1 MLISGCARHVHGGRS
16 ADETDQEFQA
26 RAVACL
32 DALYGFALSL
42 CRNREQ
48 AEDLAQETY
57 VRAFRAARRPAPDD
71 NLRAWL
77 FTILHNVWRN
87 ERRHREPVSFDS
99 APKLLRFL
107 PTTPPRAEREI
118 DAADARERLRHA
130 IGELPE
136 PYREVVML
144 RFGQG
149 FSYQEIAAVLGC
161 PAGTVMSRLAR
172 ARALLRQAV
181 VPASPAEERP

>member
-1 MLISGCARHVHGGRS
+1 MD
-16 ADETDQEFQA
+16 DESDQEFQA

-42 CRNREQ
+42 CRARDR
-48 AEDLAQETY
+48 AEDLVQEAY
-57 VRAFRAARRPAPDD
+57 VRAFRAARRPAPGD
-71 NLRAWL
+71 NVRAWL

-87 ERRHREPVSFDS
+87 ERRHREPESFDG

-107 PTTPPRAEREI
+107 PATAPRAEREI

-144 RFGQG
+144 RFGEG

-181 VPASPAEERP
+181 SPPGPTGERP

>member
-1 MLISGCARHVHGGRS
+1 MG
-16 ADETDQEFQA
+16 DESDQEFQA

-42 CRNREQ
+42 CRDPDH

-57 VRAFRAARRPAPDD
+57 VRAFRAERRPAPGD

-87 ERRHREPVSFDS
+87 ERRHREPESFDGT
-99 APKLLRFL
+99 PGLLRFL
-107 PTTPPRAEREI
+107 PATPPQAEREI
-118 DAADARERLRHA
+118 DAADARERLRAA

-144 RFGQG
+144 RFGEG

-181 VPASPAEERP
+181 APAGPAADRAPAGRTGGAS